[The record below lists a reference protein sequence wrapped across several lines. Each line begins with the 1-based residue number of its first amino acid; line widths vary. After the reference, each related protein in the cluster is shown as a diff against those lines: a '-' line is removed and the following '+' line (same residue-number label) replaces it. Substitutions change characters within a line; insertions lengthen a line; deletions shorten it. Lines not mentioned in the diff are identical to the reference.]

1 MKDTKKTTNTDIKL
15 QASNIDEQGNV
26 LYLDEERLARKEVGF
41 PPFKNH
47 PNGLGIYN
55 FIKEHIIYMRKSLWP
70 LALKL
75 YRFFIKYS
83 VWMKEG
89 GWKGPLFKRGI
100 MIAPVMESHTSTIVM
115 PLDVDLTD
123 QGEKVV
129 IPMDLIKNSLKNMD
143 YIAGMDTCL
152 CREANDCE
160 DYPKDIACLFFSDG
174 GRTVVKHGL
183 AKELTYEEACARV
196 DKAAEYG
203 LMGQAVWIEVE
214 QLLWGIR
221 NDEMDKFLEI
231 CFCCPCCCIAMRLA
245 RNAQPEDRVRFHPSG
260 WTAVPDRT
268 KCTGCGLCQETR
280 NGCPVEAISFG
291 EDGKVVVNQELCVG
305 CGICKTRCPEDA
317 IKIKQTMPM
326 REDLHEYFLKDYN
339 LDLKLWNKE

>member
-1 MKDTKKTTNTDIKL
+1 MDEIKK

-26 LYLDEERLARKEVGF
+26 LYLDEERLARKKVGF

-55 FIKEHIIYMRKSLWP
+55 FIKERVIYMRKSLWP

-75 YRFFIKYS
+75 YKFFIWCSKFL
-83 VWMKEG
+83 KEN
-89 GWKGPLFKRGI
+89 GWRGQLFKRGI
-100 MIAPVMESHTSTIVM
+100 MLAPVMESHTSTVVM
-115 PLDVDLTD
+115 PLNVDITD

-129 IPMDLIKNSLKNMD
+129 IPMDLIKESLKNID

-160 DYPKDIACLFFSDG
+160 DYPKDIACLFFGDG

-183 AKELTYEEACARV
+183 ARELTYEEACARV

-245 RNAQPEDRVRFHPSG
+245 RSLSPKDRVRFHPVG

-291 EDGKVVVNQELCVG
+291 EDGKVVINQELCVG
-305 CGICKTRCPEDA
+305 CGICKTRCPSDV

-326 REDLHEYFLKDYN
+326 REDLHAYFLEDYN
-339 LDLKLWNKE
+339 IDLKLWDKE

>member
-1 MKDTKKTTNTDIKL
+1 MKDTKKTTNTDVKL

-41 PPFKNH
+41 PPFRNH

-160 DYPKDIACLFFSDG
+160 DYPKDMICTPF
-174 GRTVVKHGL
+174 T
-183 AKELTYEEACARV
+183 
-196 DKAAEYG
+196 
-203 LMGQAVWIEVE
+203 GQ
-214 QLLWGIR
+214 
-221 NDEMDKFLEI
+221 
-231 CFCCPCCCIAMRLA
+231 
-245 RNAQPEDRVRFHPSG
+245 
-260 WTAVPDRT
+260 
-268 KCTGCGLCQETR
+268 
-280 NGCPVEAISFG
+280 
-291 EDGKVVVNQELCVG
+291 NQ
-305 CGICKTRCPEDA
+305 
-317 IKIKQTMPM
+317 
-326 REDLHEYFLKDYN
+326 
-339 LDLKLWNKE
+339 

>member
-1 MKDTKKTTNTDIKL
+1 MEEIKK

-26 LYLDEERLARKEVGF
+26 LYLDEERLARKKVGF
-41 PPFKNH
+41 PPYKNH
-47 PNGLGIYN
+47 PNGLGVYN
-55 FIKEHIIYMRKSLWP
+55 FIKERVIYMRKSLWP

-75 YRFFIKYS
+75 YQFFIWCSKFL
-83 VWMKEG
+83 KEN
-89 GWKGPLFKRGI
+89 GWRGQLFKRGI
-100 MIAPVMESHTSTIVM
+100 MVAPVMKSHTSTVVM
-115 PLDVDLTD
+115 PLDVDITD

-129 IPMDLIKNSLKNMD
+129 VPMDIIKESLKTVD

-152 CREANDCE
+152 CRESNGCE
-160 DYPKDIACLFFSDG
+160 DYPVDVACLFFGDG
-174 GRTVVKHGL
+174 GRTVVRHGL

-245 RNAQPEDRVRFHPSG
+245 RALSPEDRVRFHPAG

-291 EDGKVVVNQELCVG
+291 EDGKVVINQELCLG
-305 CGICKTRCPEDA
+305 CGICKTRCPSDV

-326 REDLHEYFLKDYN
+326 REDLHAYFLEDYN
-339 LDLKLWNKE
+339 IDLKLWDK